1 MSTKKNHCCKFYC
14 FLLFCLG
21 LPSES
26 KLFSKYIMLWSGNGG
41 NIAAWKPLRLYTSV
55 NFTSGNRYDYDFV
68 IAEFIPLLQGKVRCS
83 TCILLRA
90 TQYLCDPALHHLQLA
105 AVSIATITVRRQ
117 QNYDLETTFMYV
129 VSYVCTWDIEE
140 LQFTNRRWSWV
151 WWTTIFDQ
159 SL

>member
-1 MSTKKNHCCKFYC
+1 MTTFVYKKKIIVANFIV
-14 FLLFCLG
+14 FLFCLG

-105 AVSIATITVRRQ
+105 AVSIATSTVRRQ
-117 QNYDLETTFMYV
+117 QNYNLENAFMYQK
-129 VSYVCTWDIEE
+129 T
-140 LQFTNRRWSWV
+140 
-151 WWTTIFDQ
+151 
-159 SL
+159 